1 MGVFPI
7 GFHLIAIMPVYE
19 YTALDRGGKRVQG
32 IIDADSPAGARQK
45 LRGEGFYPTTI
56 NPTASHTRR
65 LRVRPSGFFRPGG
78 RVKTGELAVMTRQL
92 ATLLGAGIPLVEVLD
107 AVISQIANPVLKKV
121 IAQVKDGVTEGN
133 SLAHAFSR
141 HPEFFSSVYVNMVRA
156 GEASGS
162 LEAVLA
168 RLADFSE
175 QAEALRGKVRAAL
188 AYPVF
193 MLVIG
198 SLILVF
204 LMAYIVPDIA
214 GIFTE
219 MDRVLP
225 LPTRMLMGA
234 AAFFRSFWWAFVL
247 AIPLVA
253 LAWRRVAKS
262 PNGARYLDKL
272 MLTFPVAGPINRK
285 LALARFGRTLAGLL
299 HGGVSLPQALAIVR
313 NVVNNTLFAEAVDAA
328 ADEIQAGRDLASQL
342 AGNPWFP
349 PIAVQMISVGERS
362 GNLDGMLD
370 KMADITETEVET
382 RITALT
388 AMLEPVM
395 ILAMGVAVG
404 FIVVSILL
412 PLFEMNQ
419 LIR

>member
-1 MGVFPI
+1 
-7 GFHLIAIMPVYE
+7 MPVYE
-19 YTALDRGGKRVQG
+19 YTALDKAGKRVQG
-32 IIDADSPAGARQK
+32 IVDADSPAVARQK
-45 LRGEGFYPTTI
+45 LRGEGFFPTTV
-56 NPTASHTRR
+56 NPTASQTLSRPAA
-65 LRVRPSGFFRPGG
+65 PSGFFRVGS
-78 RVKTGELAVMTRQL
+78 RIKTGEIAVLTRQL
-92 ATLLGAGIPLVEVLD
+92 ATLLAAGIPLVEVLD
-107 AVISQIANPVLKKV
+107 AIISQAANPHLKK
-121 IAQVKDGVTEGN
+121 IMAQVKDGVTEGN

-141 HPEFFSSVYVNMVRA
+141 HPEVFSSVYVNMVRA

-162 LEAVLA
+162 LEAVLE

-198 SLILVF
+198 SLILIF
-204 LMAYIVPDIA
+204 LMAYIVPDITR
-214 GIFTE
+214 IFTE
-219 MDRVLP
+219 MDQVLP

-247 AIPLVA
+247 AVPFGA
-253 LAWRRVAKS
+253 LLWRRVRKS
-262 PNGARYLDKL
+262 PNGARSLDKL
-272 MLTFPVAGPINRK
+272 MLTLPVAGPINRK

-299 HGGVSLPQALAIVR
+299 HGGVSLPQALGIVR
-313 NVVNNTLFAEAVDAA
+313 NVVNNALFAEAIDAA

-342 AGNPWFP
+342 AGSRWFP

-362 GNLDGMLD
+362 GDLDGMLN

-395 ILAMGVAVG
+395 ILAMGLAVG